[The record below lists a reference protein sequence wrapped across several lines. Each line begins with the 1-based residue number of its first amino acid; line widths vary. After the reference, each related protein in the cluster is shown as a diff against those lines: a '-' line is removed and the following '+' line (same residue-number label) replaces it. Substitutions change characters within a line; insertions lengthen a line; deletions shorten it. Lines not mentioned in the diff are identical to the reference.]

1 MPTTRPALSIVVPA
15 YNEAANILG
24 TLGNVSSALAGL
36 GLDPEILV
44 IDDGSRDNTADLVR
58 SHASQFPGVRLLINE
73 RNMGFGATYRRG
85 VDAATGA
92 HIVMVH
98 GDNAWGAATLRDLFS
113 RVGQADIIIGYTRN
127 MWRSRTVTRTVIS
140 KTFTMLVN
148 AITGRG
154 LQYYNGLQIHRAD
167 VLKGMTIESSGFGF
181 QPEVLVKA
189 LQQTQTLIEVP
200 MDLMERE
207 HGDSKAFRWKNAVD
221 VYRTLRRLR
230 AITRLPQGYEGRPAG
245 APEPR

>member
-1 MPTTRPALSIVVPA
+1 MSVRPTLSIVIPA
-15 YNEAANILG
+15 FNEAANILG
-24 TLGNVSSALAGL
+24 TLENVSSAVAGA
-36 GLDPEILV
+36 GIDAEIIV
-44 IDDGSRDNTADLVR
+44 IDDGSVDRTAAIVTANAGR
-58 SHASQFPGVRLLINE
+58 FPGTRLLVNE

-85 VDAATGA
+85 VEAAAGA
-92 HIVMVH
+92 SIVMVH
-98 GDNAWGAATLRDLFS
+98 GDNAWGAATLGDLFS
-113 RVGQADIIIGYTRN
+113 RVGHADIVVGYTRN
-127 MWRSRTVTRTVIS
+127 MWRSRTVTRTVVS

-189 LQQTQTLIEVP
+189 LGQTKTLVEVP

-221 VYRTLRRLR
+221 VYHTLLRLR
-230 AITRLPQGYEGRPAG
+230 AIARNDHAFAGPAAD

>member
-1 MPTTRPALSIVVPA
+1 MSVRPTLSIIVPA

-24 TLGNVSSALAGL
+24 TLDNVSTAVAATGVEA
-36 GLDPEILV
+36 EILV
-44 IDDGSRDNTADLVR
+44 IDDGSQDETAALVAANAAR
-58 SHASQFPGVRLLINE
+58 FTRMRLLQNG
-73 RNMGFGATYRRG
+73 RNLGFGATYRHG
-85 VDAATGA
+85 VTAAAGE

-113 RVGQADIIIGYTRN
+113 RVGQADIVVGYTRD
-127 MWRSRTVTRTVIS
+127 MWRSRTFTRTVVS

-167 VLKGMTIESSGFGF
+167 VLKKMTIQSSGFGF

-189 LQQTQTLIEVP
+189 LGQTKTLIEVP
-200 MDLMERE
+200 MDLRERE
-207 HGDSKAFRWKNAVD
+207 HGDSTAFRWKNAVD
-221 VYRTLRRLR
+221 VYHTLRRLR
-230 AITRLPQGYEGRPAG
+230 ALAR
-245 APEPR
+245 